1 MILIVPFAR
10 TYDRASFDCGVSSLN
25 NWLKFQAGQQE
36 RKGNT
41 RTFLA
46 VDSDSNKILGYYA
59 SLAGE
64 VAQNSSIA
72 SEAPATATYSRPAI
86 RLARLAV
93 ALDAQRQG
101 LGGLL
106 LQHFFAG
113 ALDVAELIGVEVVIV
128 DAIDEVAGR
137 FYARYGFV
145 MIPDAPLSLMANVKE
160 IRRLVQ
166 RL

>member
-10 TYDRASFDCGVSSLN
+10 TYDRASFDCGVRSLN
-25 NWLKFQAGQQE
+25 DWLKFQAGQQE

-72 SEAPATATYSRPAI
+72 SEAPATAPYSRPAI
-86 RLARLAV
+86 RIARLAV
-93 ALDAQRQG
+93 ATDSQG
-101 LGGLL
+101 RGTGGLL
-106 LQHFFAG
+106 F
-113 ALDVAELIGVEVVIV
+113 
-128 DAIDEVAGR
+128 
-137 FYARYGFV
+137 
-145 MIPDAPLSLMANVKE
+145 
-160 IRRLVQ
+160 RRLV
-166 RL
+166 